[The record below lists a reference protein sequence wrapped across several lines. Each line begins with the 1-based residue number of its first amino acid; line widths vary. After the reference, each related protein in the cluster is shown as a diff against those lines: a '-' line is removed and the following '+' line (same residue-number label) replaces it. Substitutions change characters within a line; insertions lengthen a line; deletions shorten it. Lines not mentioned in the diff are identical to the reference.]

1 VNLYRNKRPTGSN
14 KKVSQFVAK
23 GKKDADFHRTPCDQV
38 LVKST
43 FGCADEGEVESVP
56 DQEKPPGS
64 ALVGHRFVARQPI
77 FDRDRKVVA
86 YELLFRNG
94 VDAFF
99 NSSTELAARTILD
112 SSLVLG
118 LDTLCDGRLAYINC
132 TDSVL
137 FKELVGLLPPDQAV
151 IEVLESVDPD
161 DRIIGALQRLK
172 QSGYTIALDDFAPD
186 DRRIKLIPYANILKI
201 DWRATS
207 PEQRTAMVTQFS
219 PGCQLLAEKVETQE
233 EFREAYAIGFQY
245 FQGYFFQR
253 PELVAMRDIPANRL
267 SLLRLLAIVSKTVL
281 DLDDLEDAFRQDA
294 TICYRFLRYLNSPA
308 FGFRN
313 EIRSVRHALAILGER
328 EIRRWVRLIVTLTA
342 TSDQSGEL
350 VVCALTRARFC
361 EHMAE
366 ELHLKKDL
374 FLLGLLSLMD
384 AMLEIPM
391 DKILDQLPIDQETK
405 ATLLS
410 QPNRLRPL
418 YQLILAQESG
428 EWGQAGE
435 LVQGMGLKEER
446 VADLWWQAVN
456 WAQET
461 SKHTVPPPPASKA
474 ATHR

>member
-1 VNLYRNKRPTGSN
+1 
-14 KKVSQFVAK
+14 
-23 GKKDADFHRTPCDQV
+23 
-38 LVKST
+38 VKST
-43 FGCADEGEVESVP
+43 LSWADEYEVESVP

-64 ALVGHRFVARQPI
+64 ALAGHRFVARQPI
-77 FDRDRKVVA
+77 FDRARKVVA

-99 NSSTELAARTILD
+99 NSSVELAARTILD

-137 FKELVGLLPPDQAV
+137 FKELVGLLPPNQAV
-151 IEVLESVDPD
+151 IEVLESVEPD
-161 DRIIGALQRLK
+161 ERIIGALQRLK
-172 QSGYTIALDDFAPD
+172 NSGYTIALDDFAPD
-186 DRRIKLIPYANILKI
+186 DRRIKLIPYAHILKI
-201 DWRATS
+201 DWRATT
-207 PEQRTAMVTQFS
+207 PQQRIEMVARFS
-219 PGCQLLAEKVETQE
+219 PACQLLAEKVETQE
-233 EFREAYAIGFQY
+233 EFREAFGIGFHY

-267 SLLRLLAIVSKTVL
+267 GMLRLLAIVSKTDL
-281 DLDDLEDAFRQDA
+281 NLDDLEDAFRHDA
-294 TICYRFLRYLNSPA
+294 TICYRFLRYLNSAA

-328 EIRRWVRLIVTLTA
+328 EIRRWVRLVVTLTA

-428 EWGQAGE
+428 EWVQVGE

-446 VADLWWQAVN
+446 VAELWWQAVN
-456 WAQET
+456 WAQEI